1 MDTDTDTVI
10 SPIME
15 RRIHMMPRFLY
26 TSFIAAVLLA
36 SLPELGV
43 AQTNMPSY
51 SGGGSSSAGSGR
63 NSAEAPVAMQT
74 ASMLV
79 ASDITKLKLAPGFLV
94 SLNVLDDTDFSG
106 SFRIDE
112 QGDLELPILGSIH
125 VADETVSEARVQ
137 IQKRL
142 RDDAILKDPQVI
154 LTLLE
159 YTAPEVNIIGEVGRP
174 GKYPL
179 LFPLKLVDVLTL
191 AGGPSA
197 TAGNEIQ
204 ITRGSADTKPVI
216 VHYSK
221 GTDPKLIENVIIYPG
236 DTIQI
241 KRAGVVYVLGAVN
254 RPGGYVMQ
262 EENTLNV
269 LQVISL
275 AGGTSAS
282 AKTGTIYLLRKNAD
296 GTVEN
301 IALPYQKMIQGKY
314 ANLQLRALDILYM
327 PSSMMKAIL
336 ANSGQAIIS
345 SAATSAVYMGIGR

>member
-1 MDTDTDTVI
+1 
-10 SPIME
+10 ME

-36 SLPELGV
+36 SLPETGV
-43 AQTNMPSY
+43 AQIN
-51 SGGGSSSAGSGR
+51 R
-63 NSAEAPVAMQT
+63 NSTEGPAARPT
-74 ASMLV
+74 ASTLV

-94 SLNVLDDTDFSG
+94 GLNVLDDTDFAG

-112 QGDLELPILGSIH
+112 QGDIELPILGSIH

-137 IQKRL
+137 IQKKL
-142 RDDAILKDPQVI
+142 QDEAILKNPQVI

-159 YTAPEVNIIGEVGRP
+159 YTAPEVTIIGEVGSP

-179 LFPLKLVDVLTL
+179 LVPHKLVDVLAV
-191 AGGPSA
+191 AGGPTA
-197 TAGNEIQ
+197 MAGNEIQ
-204 ITRGSADTKPVI
+204 ITRGSADTKPVL

-221 GTDPKLIENVIIYPG
+221 GTDPQLVENVIIYPG

-269 LQVISL
+269 LQAITL
-275 AGGTSAS
+275 AGGTSVS

-314 ANLQLRALDILYM
+314 ANTQLHALDILYM
-327 PSSMMKAIL
+327 PTSMIKTIL

-345 SAATSAVYMGIGR
+345 TAASSSIYTVMNH